1 MIIIII
7 LTILILISFPILK
20 TIISHLFNNE
30 KEANLFLKVFTKDK
44 ELLESDYI
52 DFKKKNEFKEKYCK
66 KLECYKKLK
75 YPIKSSAYPKIKEF
89 NQIFVDYSNYVEVQN
104 KKYIENQLE
113 INKELF
119 SDIDGKK
126 LDKQQSIAVVT
137 DEMNNLVIA
146 GAGSGK
152 TLTIVGKVKYLC
164 EYKKVDPSE
173 ILLLSFTNKSANEM
187 TNRINNK
194 LGIKLE
200 ASTFHKLGLNIISR
214 VKEKR
219 DDVYES
225 TEEFIK
231 DFFDGDGKIFKN
243 SELIQSLIEY
253 FAYYLEIPS
262 NLEDFNC
269 LGDVY
274 EHEKTID
281 FETLRSKYC
290 QETYIKEKEELNKKS
305 VKTIVGEKVKS
316 IEEVT
321 IANYLFLHGIEYRYE
336 ELYPFTEDN
345 YRKPYRPDFYLPEY
359 NIYIEHFGITRNNRC
374 PWLSAVEEKKYI
386 ADMQWKRELHKKH
399 ETTLIESYSYYNS
412 EGVLIEKLEENLLK
426 NNVILKNRDFGEVF
440 NKIYSK
446 KSDKYF
452 QEFIKLCNSFINL
465 YKSNGFKAEEINEL
479 KFKIKKY
486 NNSYYINRFEVFKKI
501 IYSLLL
507 DYELFLNEN
516 KMIDFADMIQMATG
530 YISEGRV
537 KLPYKYVIIDEFQ
550 DVSIGRYKLV
560 KAILETTGAKLMC
573 VGDDWQ
579 SIYRFAGSDISVF
592 TKFKEFFGYSK
603 IMKIETTYRNSQELI
618 NLASEFI
625 LKNPMQIDKK
635 LTSNKRIE
643 SPIILCSF
651 ENTSISLSNSI
662 DNIIN
667 EFGEE
672 KNIMIIGRTMYD
684 EKILVN
690 SNLFETINTTE
701 PALKRKNGKIIY
713 KKNKNVDIEF
723 ITAHKSKG
731 LEADNVIII
740 NFENS
745 ILGFPNKISDDPI
758 LETVLSDSDSYMYS
772 EERRLFY
779 VSMTRTKN
787 RTYIIVPQTNPSEFI
802 KDFKNKNNVFV
813 WSNKDII
820 EEIKCPICIAGNL
833 VKRISDTNHEF
844 VGCSNYPRCE
854 FSNSNISILS
864 NPKKCERCGGYL
876 VPRKG
881 KNGLFLGCTNY
892 PLCTNSEELDANNR
906 SEYQ

>member
-7 LTILILISFPILK
+7 SLISIAICFVILK
-20 TIISHLFNNE
+20 FIISRLLRNE
-30 KEANLFLKVFTKDK
+30 KEAALFIKEFIKDK
-44 ELLESDYI
+44 EFLESDYI
-52 DFKKKNEFKEKYCK
+52 DIKKKKAFKEKYCEQLKEYRK
-66 KLECYKKLK
+66 KK
-75 YPIKSSAYPKIKEF
+75 YPIKSNAYLKIKEF
-89 NQIFVDYSNYVEVQN
+89 NQIFINYSNYVKVQN

-119 SDIDGKK
+119 SNIDGKT
-126 LDKQQSIAVVT
+126 LDKQQSVAVVT
-137 DEMNNLVIA
+137 DEINNLVIA

-225 TEEFIK
+225 TEEFLK
-231 DFFDGDGKIFKN
+231 DFFNNKTFKN

-262 NLEDFNC
+262 KLEEFDC

-274 EHEKTID
+274 EHEKAID
-281 FETLRSKYC
+281 FETLKSKYY
-290 QETYIKEKEELNKKS
+290 QEEYIKEKEEENKKEI
-305 VKTIVGEKVKS
+305 KTIVGEKVKS

-321 IANYLFLHGIEYRYE
+321 IANYLFLHGIEYKYE

-359 NIYIEHFGITRNNRC
+359 NIYIEHFGITKDNKC

-386 ADMQWKRELHKKH
+386 ADMQWKREFHKKN

-412 EGVLIEKLEENLLK
+412 EGILVEKLEENLLK
-426 NNVILKNRDFGEVF
+426 NNVILKNRDFVDVF

-465 YKSNGFKAEEINEL
+465 YKSNGHKAEEIDQL
-479 KFKIKKY
+479 KFKLKKY

-501 IYSLLL
+501 IYSLLIE
-507 DYELFLNEN
+507 YESFLNDN
-516 KMIDFADMIQMATG
+516 KMIDFADMIQMAAG
-530 YISEGRV
+530 YINEGRV

-560 KAILETTGAKLMC
+560 KAILEMTGAKLMC

-592 TKFKEFFGYSK
+592 TKFKEFFGYSE

-625 LKNPMQIDKK
+625 LKNPVQIDKK
-635 LTSNKRIE
+635 LKSSKKIE

-651 ENTSISLSNSI
+651 DNASISLSNAI

-684 EKILVN
+684 EKILID
-690 SNLFETINTTE
+690 SDLFETVGKTE

-713 KKNKNVDIEF
+713 KKNKRVDIEF

-731 LEADNVIII
+731 LEADNVVIV

-758 LETVLSDSDSYMYS
+758 LETVLSDSDSFMYS

-787 RTYIIVPQTNPSEFI
+787 RTYIIVPRTNPSEFI
-802 KDFKNKNNVFV
+802 KDFKNKDNVFV

-820 EEIKCPICIAGNL
+820 EEIKCPICITGNL
-833 VKRISDTNHEF
+833 VKRISNTNHEF

-864 NPKKCERCGGYL
+864 DPKKCNRCGGYL

-881 KNGLFLGCTNY
+881 RNGLFLGCINY
-892 PLCTNSEELDANNR
+892 PLCTNSEEFDENNS
-906 SEYQ
+906 SEVR